1 MTSPSDRDGSGCIA
15 VGAPYAASPGLT
27 SREVASRRAA
37 GLANIGVAAPSRT
50 LAQIVRANVFTR
62 VNALLGAMFVVI
74 VVVGPLQDAMFGG
87 VLVFNT
93 AIGIAQ
99 EWRAKRT
106 LDGLVVVTAPHVRAQ
121 RDGKPVT
128 IASGDVVVD
137 DVLH

>member
-62 VNALLGAMFVVI
+62 FNALLGAMFIVI
-74 VVVGPLQDAMFGG
+74 VIVGPLQDAMFGG

-106 LDGLVVVTAPHVRAQ
+106 LDGLIVVRHHMFAHNGTANR
-121 RDGKPVT
+121 
-128 IASGDVVVD
+128 
-137 DVLH
+137 